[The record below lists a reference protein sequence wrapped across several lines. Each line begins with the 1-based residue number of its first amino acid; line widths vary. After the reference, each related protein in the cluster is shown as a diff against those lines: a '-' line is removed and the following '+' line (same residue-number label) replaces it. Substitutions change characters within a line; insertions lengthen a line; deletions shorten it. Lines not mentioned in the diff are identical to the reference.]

1 MGKKQIVFII
11 ILAVA
16 LLGGTAWLIAP
27 AQDPATQLVGETN
40 TTDNSTPTPTLKE
53 QGVAETLNGCTR
65 NYNESVLT
73 SSTIDFRSKIA
84 IVSVKGFGDL
94 KIELYDSEA
103 PQTVENFVRLAES
116 GFYDCLLFHRLAKGF
131 VLQGGDP
138 EGVGTGGR
146 TASGK
151 PLPDELNP
159 STSSYRQGYV
169 KGVVAMAN
177 KQLPNSG
184 TSQFFIMLADSG
196 LDHKYTIFGKV
207 IEGLDILDN
216 IATLE
221 IEPKMGP
228 TDGAPKTPVVMEKVS
243 IVSK

>member
-11 ILAVA
+11 ILVVA
-16 LLGGTAWLIAP
+16 LLGGTAWLIES
-27 AQDPATQLVGETN
+27 AQGPATQSASEVN
-40 TTDNSTPTPTLKE
+40 TTENSTPAPNLKE
-53 QGVAETLNGCTR
+53 QGLAETLNGCTR

-73 SSTIDFRSKIA
+73 QSGVDYRSKIA

-138 EGVGTGGR
+138 EGTGTGGR

-169 KGVVAMAN
+169 KGIVAMAN

-207 IEGLDILDN
+207 IEGLDVLDS
-216 IATLE
+216 IAALE

-228 TDGAPKTPVVMEKVS
+228 GDGAPKTPVVMEKVS